1 VDQRKEVDVGPVRN
15 DSPTGFEVISYADP
29 GTLVGQDPDPT
40 FDADDELVFMAAE
53 AGAKAPDSAARPAGV
68 RPLPAPAVEAALTD
82 PDTGD
87 IAYVYLFVSDGSLNQ
102 AAGGEGVSYHY
113 NLLSG
118 TYPGAYD
125 FNQGPNPEDSTIRTP
140 FYRLHFSDR
149 WVRDELA
156 VTAGASSGV
165 NILDRHKFV
174 FYPGNCGRTEETFSE
189 GGGGFFANIEGPVRA
204 IRSYI
209 GANSGYATQRD
220 HFFYPRRHEI
230 VTYCRVHPIP
240 GALDYMDYSAGALG
254 MRYSNQNN
262 PGGCIVDGVQD
273 NLDSSVPL
281 WEMVTGPQGTL
292 TIVHGGQI
300 DVGGTFQIRHYYNDQ
315 THPDYTQCTGDSHEY
330 GASGVWI
337 VGVIWNTDPL
347 YIPAA
352 KLVLTQVEYY
362 DPPGQA
368 LAMAQARAE
377 EEIRPLAVRT
387 SSWPIPPVPIIAAVS
402 VVANPFRLKISG
414 SGFRQGCSVEIDGTP
429 VPKTIFKSQSQVMA
443 KGSGLKAMVPKD
455 VTVQVEVV
463 SPDGTTSAPFSFL
476 R

>member
-1 VDQRKEVDVGPVRN
+1 
-15 DSPTGFEVISYADP
+15 
-29 GTLVGQDPDPT
+29 
-40 FDADDELVFMAAE
+40 M
-53 AGAKAPDSAARPAGV
+53 
-68 RPLPAPAVEAALTD
+68 
-82 PDTGD
+82 
-87 IAYVYLFVSDGSLNQ
+87 
-102 AAGGEGVSYHY
+102 
-113 NLLSG
+113 
-118 TYPGAYD
+118 
-125 FNQGPNPEDSTIRTP
+125 
-140 FYRLHFSDR
+140 
-149 WVRDELA
+149 
-156 VTAGASSGV
+156 
-165 NILDRHKFV
+165 
-174 FYPGNCGRTEETFSE
+174 
-189 GGGGFFANIEGPVRA
+189 
-204 IRSYI
+204 
-209 GANSGYATQRD
+209 
-220 HFFYPRRHEI
+220 
-230 VTYCRVHPIP
+230 HPIP

-262 PGGCIVDGVQD
+262 PGGCIIDGVQD

-300 DVGGTFQIRHYYNDQ
+300 DVGGTFQIRHYYNYQ

-368 LAMAQARAE
+368 LALAQARAE

-387 SSWPIPPVPIIAAVS
+387 SSWPIPPVPIIAAIS

-414 SGFRQGCSVEIDGTP
+414 SGFRQGCSAEIDGTP

-443 KGSGLKAMVPKD
+443 KGSSLKAMVPKG
-455 VTVQVEVV
+455 VTVHRGGRQPGRDDLRARLILEVSRGPRRARGDGAEFAIGEQAAGRGGNFDMSGDTATALA
-463 SPDGTTSAPFSFL
+463 SPDVIGRSRLPAANAYSSVNVKIQDLTPAAHPPTCLKDSAVPAGSKGVRSTASPSANRSSRGGSGFRSPP
-476 R
+476 